1 MPVAATVHG
10 SNGSAWGK
18 QKCGS
23 RNSAGLKFCLA
34 TAASVAA
41 GAGGGGGTVLLL
53 LLAVVVLY
61 SYWWWRRRYWCVVAP
76 LLVRGIELV
85 GSAVLVPALLQK
97 IVAVVLASAALV
109 ARYYSS
115 IDSGGEPELCR

>member
-41 GAGGGGGTVLLL
+41 GAGGGGGTPAAVGGGGTVLLL
-53 LLAVVVLY
+53 VVA
-61 SYWWWRRRYWCVVAP
+61 AP
-76 LLVRGIELV
+76 LLVRGGAATGAWYRI
-85 GSAVLVPALLQK
+85 GGISGAGASAVAENRGGRAG
-97 IVAVVLASAALV
+97 ISSA
-109 ARYYSS
+109 
-115 IDSGGEPELCR
+115 GGEVLQ